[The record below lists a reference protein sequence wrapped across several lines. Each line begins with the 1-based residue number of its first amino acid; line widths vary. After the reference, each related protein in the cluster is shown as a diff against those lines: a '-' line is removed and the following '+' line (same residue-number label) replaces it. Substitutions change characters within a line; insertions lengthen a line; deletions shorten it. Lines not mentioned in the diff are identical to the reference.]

1 MCKNA
6 NVVEKPRGYLVPGLA
21 ARKSRG
27 YIYSMLDTMP
37 MNGTVATKVTD
48 APYTILPGSLT
59 SGIILLCDHAD
70 NAFPAGYDS
79 LGMPQS
85 QLQRHIAYDPGA
97 AGITRH
103 MSRLLGAP
111 AVLTRYS
118 RLLIDPNRGEDDPT
132 LIMRISDGAIV
143 PGNAVITLEERQK
156 RIDRYYRPYHVAVDQ
171 LIDAMI
177 DTGRPPVIY
186 SVHSFTENWRGWMR
200 PWHAGVLWD
209 KDPRLAVPLLN
220 ALREDETL
228 VVGDN
233 EPYAGALRG
242 DCVHKHATMRGLA
255 NALIEVR
262 QDLIL
267 DVAGQAEWGERLGL
281 ILRRILAKQ
290 HADTTFHRTRYYGS
304 RADRVSAT
312 RAAAKREN
320 GMAMR
325 DIDPKLA
332 VELEAAA
339 FRRLVAHLRERADAQ
354 NIDLMNLAGF
364 CRNCLANWYR
374 DAALEKGVELSKDE
388 SRELI
393 YGMPYEEWKTLHQ
406 AEASPEQIGRFEA
419 VSDHK
424 NH

>member
-1 MCKNA
+1 
-6 NVVEKPRGYLVPGLA
+6 
-21 ARKSRG
+21 
-27 YIYSMLDTMP
+27 MLDTMP

-59 SGIILLCDHAD
+59 SGVLLLCDHAAND
-70 NAFPAGYDS
+70 FPAGYDS
-79 LGMPQS
+79 LGVAPA

-103 MSRLLGAP
+103 MARLLGAP

-143 PGNAVITLEERQK
+143 PGNAAMTLDERQK
-156 RIDRYYRPYHVAVDQ
+156 RIDHYYRPYHAAVDQ

-177 DTGRPPVIY
+177 DAGKPPVVY

-209 KDPRLAVPLLN
+209 KDPRLAVPLLT
-220 ALREDETL
+220 ALREDDTL

-262 QDLIL
+262 QDLIR
-267 DVAGQAEWGERLGL
+267 DAAGQAEWGERLGL
-281 ILRRILAKQ
+281 ILRRILAKS
-290 HADTTFHRTRYYGS
+290 HADTTFHSIRYYGS
-304 RADRVSAT
+304 RADRVPVACG
-312 RAAAKREN
+312 AAKREN

-325 DIDPKLA
+325 EIDPKLA

-339 FRRLVAHLRERADAQ
+339 FRRLVGHLRERADAQ

-388 SRELI
+388 TREII
-393 YGMPYEEWKTLHQ
+393 YGMPYDDWKALHQ
-406 AEASPEQIGRFEA
+406 AEASPAQLGHFESA
-419 VSDHK
+419 GDHK
-424 NH
+424 HR